1 MNVCGRY
8 TLYHDEEDLT
18 ELFELDAF
26 PWAPRYNIAPTQL
39 VPIVR
44 DRPKGAG
51 RERLDARWGL
61 VPAWVKDPRTFK
73 ALLFNARS
81 ETVGEKPAFRD
92 AARRARCVAPASG
105 FYEWR
110 PEAGGGKQPYYVH
123 RRDGAPMAL
132 AGLYAER
139 SQGDPRSSVTVLTT
153 APNAVMAEL
162 HDRMP
167 VILEPAGVARWL
179 DPTAADVDAL
189 ADLLRPCPDDVLV
202 AHPVDRA
209 VGNARIDEPRLIQRA

>member
-1 MNVCGRY
+1 VCGRY
-8 TLYHDEEDLT
+8 TLYHDEQDLT

-26 PWAPRYNIAPTQL
+26 AWAPRYNIAPTQT

-44 DRPKGAG
+44 EGPAG

-61 VPAWVKDPRTFK
+61 VPAWVKEPASFK

-81 ETVGEKPAFRD
+81 ETVGEKPSFRD
-92 AARRARCVAPASG
+92 AARSARCVVPASG

-110 PEAGGGKQPYYVH
+110 AEDGGKRPYYVH
-123 RRDGAPMAL
+123 RRDGAPMAF

-139 SQGDPRSSVTVLTT
+139 ARGEPARSATILTT
-153 APNAVMAEL
+153 EPNELMATL

-167 VILEPAGVARWL
+167 VVLEAGAFDRWL
-179 DPTAADVDAL
+179 DPGTRDVEDL
-189 ADLLRPCPDDVLV
+189 ADLLRPCASELLE
-202 AHPVDRA
+202 AYPVDRA
-209 VGNARIDEPRLIQRA
+209 VGNARIDEARLVQRV

>member
-1 MNVCGRY
+1 MCGRY

-26 PWAPRYNIAPTQL
+26 PWSPRYNIAPTQV

-44 DRPKGAG
+44 TGASG
-51 RERLDARWGL
+51 ARERLDARWGL
-61 VPAWVKDPRTFK
+61 IPAWVKEPAAFK

-92 AARRARCVAPASG
+92 AARRARCVLPASG
-105 FYEWR
+105 FFEWHVGADGVKR
-110 PEAGGGKQPYYVH
+110 PYHVH
-123 RRDGAPMAL
+123 RCDGAPMAF

-139 SQGDPRSSVTVLTT
+139 SQGVPAWSATVLTT
-153 APNAVMAEL
+153 EPNATMATL

-167 VILEPAGVARWL
+167 VILEPVDVARWL
-179 DPTAADVDAL
+179 DPAVRDPAEF
-189 ADLLRPCPDDVLV
+189 ADLLRPCRDDLLE
-202 AHPVDRA
+202 AYPVDRA
-209 VGNARIDEPRLIQRA
+209 VGSARIDEPRLVQRV

>member
-1 MNVCGRY
+1 MCGRY

-18 ELFELDAF
+18 ELFELEAF
-26 PWAPRYNIAPTQL
+26 PWSPRYNIAPTQL

-44 DRPKGAG
+44 ASEAG

-61 VPAWVKDPRTFK
+61 IPGWVKDPSTFK

-92 AARRARCVAPASG
+92 AARRARCIAPASG
-105 FYEWR
+105 FFEWR
-110 PEAGGGKQPYYVH
+110 SDASGGKQPYYVH

-139 SQGDPRSSVTVLTT
+139 SHGAPSSSVTVLTT
-153 APNAVMAEL
+153 APNAFMADL

-167 VILEPAGVARWL
+167 VILEPADVARWL
-179 DPTAADVDAL
+179 DPAVHDVGAL
-189 ADLLRPCPDDVLV
+189 ADLLNPCPDGVLDGY
-202 AHPVDRA
+202 PVDRA
-209 VGNARIDEPRLIQRA
+209 VGDARVDEPRLVRRA

>member
-1 MNVCGRY
+1 MCGRY

-26 PWAPRYNIAPTQL
+26 PWPPRYNIAPTQV

-44 DRPKGAG
+44 ATGVG
-51 RERLDARWGL
+51 RELLEARWGL
-61 VPAWVKDPRTFK
+61 IPAWVKVPSAFK

-81 ETVGEKPAFRD
+81 ETAGEKPAFRD

-110 PEAGGGKQPYYVH
+110 PDQDGGKQPYYVR

-132 AGLYAER
+132 AGLYAQR
-139 SQGDPRSSVTVLTT
+139 DQGQPSHSVAVLTT
-153 APNAVMAEL
+153 APNAFMAEL

-167 VILEPAGVARWL
+167 VILEPDAVARWL
-179 DPTAADVDAL
+179 DPTARDLDDL
-189 ADLLRPCPDDVLV
+189 ADLLGPSAEDVLE
-202 AHPVDRA
+202 AYPVDRA
-209 VGNARIDEPRLIQRA
+209 VGNARIDEPRLIQRG

>member
-1 MNVCGRY
+1 MCGRY

-18 ELFELDAF
+18 ELFGLDAF
-26 PWAPRYNIAPTQL
+26 PWSPRYNMAPTQV

-44 DRPKGAG
+44 ATGGG

-61 VPAWVKDPRTFK
+61 IPAWVKAPGAFK

-81 ETVGEKPAFRD
+81 ETMGEKPAFRD

-110 PEAGGGKQPYYVH
+110 PDPTGGKQPYYVR

-132 AGLYAER
+132 AGLYAQR
-139 SQGDPRSSVTVLTT
+139 DQGQPRSSVTVLTT
-153 APNAVMAEL
+153 APNAFMAEL

-167 VILEPAGVARWL
+167 VILEPGAVARWL
-179 DPTAADVDAL
+179 DPATRDLDDL
-189 ADLLRPCPDDVLV
+189 ADLLGPSPEDVLE
-202 AHPVDRA
+202 AYRVDRA
-209 VGNARIDEPRLIQRA
+209 VGNARIDEPRLIQPV

>member
-1 MNVCGRY
+1 MCGRY

-18 ELFELDAF
+18 ALFELDVF
-26 PWAPRYNIAPTQL
+26 PWAPRYNIAPTQV

-44 DRPKGAG
+44 ATGAG

-61 VPAWVKDPRTFK
+61 VPTWVKDPRAFK

-105 FYEWR
+105 FFEWR
-110 PEAGGGKQPYYVH
+110 SDAGGGKQPYYVH

-139 SQGDPRSSVTVLTT
+139 PEGEPRSSVTVLTT
-153 APNAVMAEL
+153 APNAFMAEL

-167 VILEPAGVARWL
+167 VILEAADLARWL
-179 DPTAADVDAL
+179 DPGTRDLGAL
-189 ADLLRPCPDDVLV
+189 ADLLRPAADDVLD
-202 AHPVDRA
+202 AYPVDRA